1 MNMKLHKLAMNHL
14 VQDLKIQKGSVV
26 KVTESCK
33 SLYLGWDAHWATIM
47 DEYIGKVC
55 EVVDMND
62 ETGVYL
68 KLKNNPLADAAGYW
82 FPAFVIEILTPVER
96 VKEFATFNE
105 RFDALMDALGLT
117 TLVGSEELIERIQE
131 FVEDEK
137 ELSWSDGYAT
147 CADEV
152 EGA

>member
-1 MNMKLHKLAMNHL
+1 MKLHKLAMNHL

-26 KVTESCK
+26 KVTESCE
-33 SLYLGWDAHWATIM
+33 SFYSGWDAHWVSPM

-55 EVVDMND
+55 EVVDMDD
-62 ETGVYL
+62 ESGVYL
-68 KLKNNPLADAAGYW
+68 KLKNNPLAAGYW
-82 FPAFVIEILTPVER
+82 FPAFVIEISTPVER
-96 VKEFATFNE
+96 VKESTTFNE
-105 RFDALMDALGLT
+105 RFDTLMDTLGLT
-117 TLVGSEELIERIQE
+117 TLIGSEELIERIQK

-147 CADEV
+147 YADEV